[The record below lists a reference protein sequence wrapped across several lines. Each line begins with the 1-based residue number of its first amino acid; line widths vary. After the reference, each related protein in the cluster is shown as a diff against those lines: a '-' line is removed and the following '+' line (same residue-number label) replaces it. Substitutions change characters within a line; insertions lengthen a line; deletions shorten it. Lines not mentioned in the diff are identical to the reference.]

1 MSGGTIIRA
10 WTAGVL
16 VAAAALASVGCASVP
31 ERTANATEIP
41 KSGLLINLTSG
52 KDDPHAATMA
62 LMFATRSQKAGRPT
76 VVFLNVHAPPLAAR
90 DLPDSV
96 GLPGEPPV
104 KKLLA
109 EFMSSGGRVYV
120 CPHCLGVAG
129 MKNEDLVAGVQP
141 MDGEQLLE
149 QLDRGTIALSY

>member
-1 MSGGTIIRA
+1 
-10 WTAGVL
+10 
-16 VAAAALASVGCASVP
+16 
-31 ERTANATEIP
+31 
-41 KSGLLINLTSG
+41 LTSG
-52 KDDPHAATMA
+52 KDEPHAVTMA
-62 LMFATRSQKAGRPT
+62 LMLATRSQKAGRPT

-96 GLPGEPPV
+96 ALPGEAPV

-120 CPHCLGVAG
+120 CSHRLGVAG
-129 MKNEDLVAGVQP
+129 MKNEDLVAGAQP